1 MQEGGKKM
9 NYKVQHI
16 TNKRKIIRNMVPEYL
31 TIHST
36 GNPKS
41 TAQNERDNLDR
52 PNNTTT
58 TGFHIVVDEKEAI
71 ECIPF
76 NKVAYHAGDG
86 AYGQGNSKSIGL
98 EICESGNRAK
108 TLENAVKVS
117 AKILHEMNWG
127 IDRLKRHYDW
137 SRKNCPRIL
146 SANNWSGWNKFKR
159 DVQKELN
166 RLKGV
171 DKVTVD
177 KNKPS
182 KWAEKEWEW
191 GIKNGITDGS
201 RPKDPATREEVIAL
215 IHRALKVK

>member
-1 MQEGGKKM
+1 M

-16 TNKRKIIRNMVPEYL
+16 TNKRKIIRDMVPEYL

-41 TAQNERDNLDR
+41 TAQNERDNLNR
-52 PNNTTT
+52 PDNTTT

-71 ECIPF
+71 ECIPL

-86 AYGQGNSKSIGL
+86 AYGRGNSKSIGL
-98 EICESGNRAK
+98 EICESGDRAK

-137 SRKNCPRIL
+137 SGKNCPRIL
-146 SANNWSGWNKFKR
+146 SENNWSGWNKFKQ

-182 KWAEKEWEW
+182 KWAEEAWEW
-191 GIKNGITDGS
+191 AKKEGFLDGT
-201 RPKDPATREEVIAL
+201 RPKDPVTREELAVVL
-215 IHRALKVK
+215 QRLVKKLG